1 MWAGRERFGAH
12 TQEHDMTIIIT
23 NAVTKRTGTRSE
35 TIRQSYTASR
45 REDCRDTTDRSVYD
59 LVVMF
64 GDVVTMGQT
73 VGRPA

>member
-1 MWAGRERFGAH
+1 
-12 TQEHDMTIIIT
+12 MTVVIT
-23 NAVTKRTGTRSE
+23 NVVTKRTGTRSE
-35 TIRQSYTASR
+35 TIRQSYTASQ

-73 VGRPA
+73 IGHPA